1 MLCINY
7 SERDFPKKS
16 IKFFLSKTDETK
28 TLHVQIPET
37 SIFAPNQLLFSAQDE
52 CLKLRKIHQLEL
64 KSPHRNKMNDDDSTV
79 R

>member
-16 IKFFLSKTDETK
+16 IKKILSKTDETK

-37 SIFAPNQLLFSAQDE
+37 SIFVP
-52 CLKLRKIHQLEL
+52 
-64 KSPHRNKMNDDDSTV
+64 
-79 R
+79 

>member
-16 IKFFLSKTDETK
+16 IKKKLSKTDETK

-37 SIFAPNQLLFSAQDE
+37 SIFVP
-52 CLKLRKIHQLEL
+52 
-64 KSPHRNKMNDDDSTV
+64 
-79 R
+79 